1 MQDDQQLLDQANANV
16 AKLKRLAK
24 IAYMLLAGIIA
35 VVIILTFST
44 MIKPSQSANKLM
56 GEDWGKY
63 QQEIEV
69 LKGKLKLVEEAQSR
83 PIGQISD
90 NTTMFEMQT
99 NFDTRIARIEN
110 LLQGDPIRSLSVPLL
125 RRDLD
130 NISLRI
136 TEYQVAVREDFNR
149 IYNVFMWAFG
159 ILVAVILGTFAYF
172 QKKLDAL
179 CWSNDKKVMGG

>member
-35 VVIILTFST
+35 VVIILTIST

-69 LKGKLKLVEEAQSR
+69 LKSKLKQVEDMQSR
-83 PIGQISD
+83 SIGSASD
-90 NTTMFEMQT
+90 THTMAEMRT
-99 NFDTRIARIEN
+99 NFDTRITRIED
-110 LLQGDPIRSLSVPLL
+110 LLQGDPVRSLSVPLL

-130 NISLRI
+130 NMSLRI

-159 ILVAVILGTFAYF
+159 ILIAVIFGAFAYF
-172 QKKLDAL
+172 QRKLDAIGR
-179 CWSNDKKVMGG
+179 SNGKE